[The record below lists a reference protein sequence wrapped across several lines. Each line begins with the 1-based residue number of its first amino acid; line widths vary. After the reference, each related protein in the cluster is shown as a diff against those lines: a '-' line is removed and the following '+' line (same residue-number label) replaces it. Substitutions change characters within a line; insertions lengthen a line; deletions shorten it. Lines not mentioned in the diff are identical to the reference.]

1 MRGQVTFG
9 AIFATIVLFIVL
21 VSIAPVFYTGI
32 VGGWASLSIAEK
44 GLGVLFVPFL
54 FFVVISIPF
63 VRHEIMGNRRQFP

>member
-1 MRGQVTFG
+1 MKGQVTLG

-32 VGGWASLSIAEK
+32 NGGWASLNIAEK

-63 VRHEIMGNRRQFP
+63 IRHEIMGQGRRYQ